1 MKNLYLLVLTLI
13 LAGCSVLERSEK
25 VPSLYVLKPAPAS
38 VGIAFD
44 GPVPEIAIRKPEIE
58 PGLNTEKIAVLK
70 ADRTLDFISGARWAG
85 QLEDVLASFLQAS
98 YENKL
103 PLNSVVEEGYQSAAD
118 WDVVTTVRD
127 FQAEYS
133 GYEASEPPVIRVTFL
148 MTLRDRNNGK
158 TLNKLVLSR
167 VVPAQANTETDIISA
182 FEQALRE
189 VTQESIQR
197 FFGGLN

>member
-1 MKNLYLLVLTLI
+1 MKNLYLCVLMLI
-13 LAGCSVLERSEK
+13 LAGCSVLERAEK
-25 VPSLYVLKPAPAS
+25 APSLYVLKPVPAG
-38 VGIAFD
+38 VNIASD
-44 GPVPEIAIRKPEIE
+44 RPTPEIAIRKPEIE

-70 ADRTLDFISGARWAG
+70 ADRTLDFISGAEWAA

-103 PLNSVVEEGYQSAAD
+103 PLNSVVEEDYQSAAD
-118 WDVVTTVRD
+118 WDLMTTVRD

-148 MTLRDRNNGK
+148 MTLRDRNNGE

-167 VVPAQANTETDIISA
+167 AVPARANTETEIVSA

-197 FFGGLN
+197 FFGD